1 MMNGHVSLTSDA
13 HNTQLVQTFGDLFR
27 NKILTDVTLLCED
40 KVKIEAHKVVL
51 CAGSNFFREFFTS
64 STRDHLT
71 LYMRGIRRD
80 QLMPLIQFLYCGET
94 TVPNNKVKEILN
106 IAKELEISTLDEEK
120 LRRDMGHNFEDKIRQ
135 DLKILK
141 QESHSIQEEE
151 IEPLIETEF
160 ASMPE
165 LSCEF
170 CRFVGFNE
178 ESFEKHKK
186 FAHKEKATKDIFPSP
201 DQKEQKTLLEITV
214 DGNIQQNHQKYFE
227 PNQILSSRGPRSSYW
242 TYFKFT
248 GTDLKGPSKMLHC
261 MLCLDS
267 DDVKLRKKDIYYTGG
282 TTNLKTHLER
292 FHQDVIK
299 GSVNPID
306 I

>member
-1 MMNGHVSLTSDA
+1 MNGQVSLTSDA

-94 TVPNNKVKEILN
+94 TVPNNKVKEILT
-106 IAKELEISTLDEEK
+106 IAKELEISTLDKEK
-120 LRRDMGHNFEDKIRQ
+120 LRRDIGHTFEDKMRQ
-135 DLKILK
+135 DFKIVK
-141 QESHSIQEEE
+141 QESTSIQEKEPP
-151 IEPLIETEF
+151 IEADF
-160 ASMPE
+160 VSMPE
-165 LSCEF
+165 LSCQY

-178 ESFEKHKK
+178 ESFEKHTK
-186 FAHKEKATKDIFPSP
+186 FAHKEKATKNIFTSP
-201 DQKEQKTLLEITV
+201 DQKEQESLLEITV
-214 DGNIQQNHQKYFE
+214 DGDIQQDHLKYFE
-227 PNQILSSRGPRSSYW
+227 PSQILSSRGPRSSYW

-267 DDVKLRKKDIYYTGG
+267 DDEKLRKKDIYYTGG

-292 FHQDVIK
+292 LHQNVIK
-299 GSVNPID
+299 GSENPID